1 MTKTPFGRN
10 RGQRPMIF
18 CCSNSAMRSSLIS
31 ISISS
36 RVQPF
41 SEAFGDADA
50 ANVGTRQLSVEG
62 EEAARLG
69 LEFCRAVIEIGSS
82 VGWL

>member
-10 RGQRPMIF
+10 RRQRPMIF
-18 CCSNSAMRSSLIS
+18 CCFNSAMGSSLIS

-50 ANVGTRQLSVEG
+50 ATIDTRDLSVEG
-62 EEAARLG
+62 EEAARVG
-69 LEFCRAVIEIGSS
+69 LEFCRAVVEVGSS
-82 VGWL
+82 VGRL